1 MIEFLA
7 TAEQAKLR
15 LHALVRE
22 VGSLSQ
28 KKARLLCATGAVSI
42 NGVCASPTSNVREGA
57 TVRFDDDHLDLT
69 LRLGLPV
76 VFADDDVI
84 VVHKPPSLAV
94 HDGPLVDASVAAALE
109 RELPGSGLAHR
120 LDREASGL
128 LLIGRTTEA
137 LRALGA
143 AMERGEIHRSY
154 DAIANGNLEEDS
166 RTIDLP
172 LLVTDEPHGDRPK
185 TIVDDAGQPSTS
197 HVTVRARRD
206 DATLIR
212 VVLESGRTHQIRAH
226 LAAVG
231 HPLLGDARYGD
242 AEANERARATYGTH
256 RTLLHGA
263 ELRFEHPTHGTEVT
277 VTAMHEPDMARL
289 FPRMGAR

>member
-1 MIEFLA
+1 MIEFVV
-7 TAEQAKLR
+7 TEEQAKQR
-15 LHALVRE
+15 LHTLIRE
-22 VGSLSQ
+22 HGSLSQ
-28 KKARLLCATGAVSI
+28 KKARLLCATGAVAI
-42 NGVCASPTSNVREGA
+42 NGVCASTTATAKKGA
-57 TVRFDDDHLDLT
+57 TVKFDEAHLDLT
-69 LRLGLPV
+69 LRLGLPA
-76 VFADDDVI
+76 VFADDDVL

-94 HDGPLVDASVAAALE
+94 HSGPMVETSVAAVLE

-154 DAIANGNLEEDS
+154 DAVVHGKFEGDT
-166 RTIDLP
+166 RTIELP
-172 LLVTDEPHGDRPK
+172 LLVTDEPQGDRPK
-185 TIVDDAGQPSTS
+185 TIVDDAGQPSVS
-197 HVTVRARRD
+197 HVTVRDRRD

-212 VVLESGRTHQIRAH
+212 VALDTGRTHQIRAH

-242 AEANERARATYGTH
+242 PEANERARSTYGTH
-256 RTLLHGA
+256 RTLLHGT
-263 ELRFEHPTHGTEVT
+263 ELRFPHPTRGDEVT
-277 VTAMHEPDMARL
+277 VVAMHEPDLVRL
-289 FPRMGAR
+289 FPHMGAR